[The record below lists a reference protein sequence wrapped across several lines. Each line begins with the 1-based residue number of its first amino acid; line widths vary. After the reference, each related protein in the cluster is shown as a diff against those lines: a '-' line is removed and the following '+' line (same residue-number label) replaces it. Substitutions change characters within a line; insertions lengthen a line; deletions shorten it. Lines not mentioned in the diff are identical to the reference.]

1 MNDEQVLW
9 LRPVAGLN
17 LYQTIFSK
25 FESVFHQIH
34 QNLFEAPAIAEKLW
48 YYNLLV
54 ILLAEGSM
62 AALRYGFDD
71 DVFRRALSK
80 VDLHLLG
87 PP

>member
-34 QNLFEAPAIAEKLW
+34 QNLFEAPAIAKELW
-48 YYNLLV
+48 YDIWLVSLLV
-54 ILLAEGSM
+54 EGKI
-62 AALRYGFDD
+62 AALRYGCG
-71 DVFRRALSK
+71 VFRRALSK